1 MAWYAFAMI
10 TVIITLQDENQS
22 FLESAIKSGRY
33 ISESDVVAEALVELK
48 LREEIRQRRFDELKA
63 KIKVGIDQADRGDF
77 VEFNADDIKAAGRKR
92 LAELA
97 A

>member
-63 KIKVGIDQADRGDF
+63 RIKVGIDQADRGDF